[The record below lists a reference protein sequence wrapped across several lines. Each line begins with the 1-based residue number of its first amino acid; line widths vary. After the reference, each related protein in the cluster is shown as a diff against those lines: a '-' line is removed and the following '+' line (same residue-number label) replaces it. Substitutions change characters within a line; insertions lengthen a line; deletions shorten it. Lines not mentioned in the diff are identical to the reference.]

1 MDAQGTTYGGFGHI
15 EMENLEGECGTYFV
29 RDKWN
34 ASTTS
39 PKEKQD
45 IYNI

>member
-1 MDAQGTTYGGFGHI
+1 MEI
-15 EMENLEGECGTYFV
+15 EFLDGKCGTYFV